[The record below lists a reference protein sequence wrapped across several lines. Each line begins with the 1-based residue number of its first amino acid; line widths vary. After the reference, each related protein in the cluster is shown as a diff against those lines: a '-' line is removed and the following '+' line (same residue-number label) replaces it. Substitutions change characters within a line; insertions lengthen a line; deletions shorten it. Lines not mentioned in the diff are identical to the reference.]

1 MDLLY
6 SRYSRRTQLLVEIF
20 GTIFFLLPFCIITI
34 YLSWPIVEAKIAS
47 GETSNNTGGLVLW
60 PVWLLIPIG
69 FSLLALQGIS
79 ELIKRIAILQGRIP
93 DTVAIEDAE
102 AQAL

>member
-1 MDLLY
+1 
-6 SRYSRRTQLLVEIF
+6 
-20 GTIFFLLPFCIITI
+20 
-34 YLSWPIVEAKIAS
+34 
-47 GETSNNTGGLVLW
+47 
-60 PVWLLIPIG
+60 
-69 FSLLALQGIS
+69 LLALQGIS